1 MLFQDQEIGQYNNKR
16 SALFFLFLI
25 RIFKLLKHIYK
36 KLSYNCN

>member
-16 SALFFLFLI
+16 SALFFFLI
-25 RIFKLLKHIYK
+25 KIFKLFKHIYK